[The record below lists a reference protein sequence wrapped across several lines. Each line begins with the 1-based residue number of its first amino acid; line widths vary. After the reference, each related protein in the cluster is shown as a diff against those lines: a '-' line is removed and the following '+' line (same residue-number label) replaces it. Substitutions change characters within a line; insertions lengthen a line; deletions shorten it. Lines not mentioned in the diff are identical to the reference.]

1 METKKLFDL
10 DSYIKEFEATV
21 LSCEENPK
29 QADSW
34 LVVLDQ
40 TAFFAEGGGQPQQ
53 KERCAAPVGH
63 GPEVENEGGDSGK
76 AQQPVPF
83 F

>member
-29 QADSW
+29 QAGSW

-40 TAFFAEGGGQPQQ
+40 TAFFAEGGGQPADQGTLSD
-53 KERCAAPVGH
+53 AAVTHVSEKSGH
-63 GPEVENEGGDSGK
+63 YLP
-76 AQQPVPF
+76 PL
-83 F
+83 